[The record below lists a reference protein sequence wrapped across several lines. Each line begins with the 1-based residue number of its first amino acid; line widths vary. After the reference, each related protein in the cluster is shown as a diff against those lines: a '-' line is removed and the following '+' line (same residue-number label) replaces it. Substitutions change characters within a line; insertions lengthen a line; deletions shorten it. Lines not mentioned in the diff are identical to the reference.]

1 MGRMHADEVGTDVAL
16 VRRLLAG
23 QFPQWADLPVEPFD
37 SPGTVHAIYRLGDH
51 LSVRLP
57 LVEWGSEDVEKEQRW
72 LPRLAPLLPVAIPA
86 VLGKGV
92 PAEGF
97 PWPWSV
103 CRWLDGG
110 NPDAGRLAA
119 DAQTAGA
126 LAMDLA
132 GFVGAFRRIELPG
145 GPPAYRGGSLAEQDT
160 ATRAAIAELKGLIDT
175 DAATAAWDAALRA
188 PEWAGPPVWVHADLM
203 PGNLLVADGRLT
215 GVIDFATTGVGDPA
229 CDLIIAWNL
238 LPPRAREEFRAG
250 LNPDDATWARGRGKA
265 LSMALIQLPYYLGT
279 NPAIAANARHVISA
293 VLAG

>member
-1 MGRMHADEVGTDVAL
+1 MHADEVGTDVAL